1 MTNGLITVEGLTKHF
16 KSKNSLT
23 RAVENVTFAVRKGET
38 LGLVGE
44 SGSGKSTVA
53 RVILRLL
60 EPTSGT
66 VFYDGQA
73 ISSLPQRE
81 FRSLRRRMQM
91 IPQDPFSSLNPQ
103 MTIGASIREPL
114 MIHRIGSAKEQKEQV
129 SQIMEQVGIDAETRH
144 AFPSQ
149 FSGGQL
155 QRIGIA
161 RALILRPEFII
172 CDEPVSALDV
182 SIQAQ
187 ILNLLRQ
194 LQQEFQLTY
203 LFIAHNLAVVE
214 RISDRVAVMYL
225 GHLMECGA
233 VATIYSA
240 PAHPYTRALLKSV
253 PPMTVGCQR
262 QRFILAGDIPS
273 PSNPPGGCVF
283 HTRCPEKM
291 DVCTHQKPAWLELEK
306 GHFAACLRLQQKE

>member
-1 MTNGLITVEGLTKHF
+1 MNQNLLTVNHLTKYF
-16 KSKNSLT
+16 KSKNTVT
-23 RAVENVTFAVRKGET
+23 RAVDDVSFTVRPGET

-53 RVILRLL
+53 RLVLRLIDL
-60 EPTSGT
+60 TAGQI
-66 VFYDGQA
+66 FYDQQE
-73 ISSLPQRE
+73 ISQMPSAR
-81 FRSLRRRMQM
+81 FRTFRRRMQM

-103 MTIGASIREPL
+103 MSIGASIREPL
-114 MIHRIGSAKEQKEQV
+114 KIHRIGSAAEQERMV
-129 SQIMEQVGIDAETRH
+129 TEIMDQVGIDQECRY

-161 RALILRPEFII
+161 RALILRPDFII

-187 ILNLLRQ
+187 ILNLLKQ
-194 LQQEFQLTY
+194 LQHDFGLTY

-225 GHLMECGA
+225 GHLMELGD
-233 VATIYSA
+233 VETIYQR

-253 PPMTVGCQR
+253 PQMQVGQPR
-262 QRFILAGDIPS
+262 SRFILAGDIPS
-273 PSNPPGGCVF
+273 PSRPPAGCVF
-283 HTRCPEKM
+283 NTRCPEKM
-291 DVCTHQKPAWLELEK
+291 EICTREKPVWQAIEK
-306 GHFAACLRLQQKE
+306 DHFTACHLFT

>member
-1 MTNGLITVEGLTKHF
+1 MNQNLITVRHLTKHF
-16 KSKNSLT
+16 KSKNNII
-23 RAVENVTFAVRKGET
+23 RAVEDVSFTVRKGET

-53 RVILRLL
+53 RLILGLL
-60 EPTSGT
+60 EISGGQ
-66 VFYDGQA
+66 VFYGDQE
-73 ISSLPQRE
+73 ISGMPPAQ
-81 FRSLRRRMQM
+81 FRPFRRRMQM

-103 MTIGASIREPL
+103 MSVGASIREPL
-114 MIHRIGSAKEQKEQV
+114 KIHRIGAADEQEQRV
-129 SQIMEQVGIDAETRH
+129 TKIMEQVGIDEAARY

-161 RALILRPEFII
+161 RALILQPEFII

-187 ILNLLRQ
+187 ILNLLKE
-194 LQQEFQLTY
+194 LQRDFGLTY

-225 GHLMECGA
+225 GHLMEFGT
-233 VATIYSA
+233 VATIYRQ

-253 PPMTVGCQR
+253 PQMQVGQPR
-262 QRFILAGDIPS
+262 RRFILAGDIPS
-273 PSNPPGGCVF
+273 PSYPPNGCVF
-283 HTRCPEKM
+283 NTRCPEKM
-291 DVCTHQKPAWLELEK
+291 DICNHQKPCWQEIK
-306 GHFAACLRLQQKE
+306 DGHFAACHLLA

>member
-1 MTNGLITVEGLTKHF
+1 MANALLEVYDLTRHF
-16 KSKNSLT
+16 KSKNSII
-23 RAVENVTFAVRKGET
+23 RAVENVSFSIKRGET

-53 RVILRLL
+53 KLILRLL
-60 EPTSGT
+60 DITAGR
-66 VFYDGQA
+66 VLYDGA
-73 ISSLPQRE
+73 DISSMPANKLRPY
-81 FRSLRRRMQM
+81 RRRMQM

-103 MTIGASIREPL
+103 MSINASIREPL
-114 MIHRIGSAKEQKEQV
+114 KIHRLGNAREQENKVMEM
-129 SQIMEQVGIDAETRH
+129 MEQVGIDPDARF
-144 AFPSQ
+144 AFPGE

-187 ILNLLRQ
+187 ILNLLRD
-194 LQQEFQLTY
+194 LQKEFQLTY

-225 GHLMECGA
+225 GHLMEFSD
-233 VATIYSA
+233 VAAIYEH
-240 PAHPYTRALLKSV
+240 PLHPYTMALLKSV
-253 PPMTVGCQR
+253 PRMDVNQKSE
-262 QRFILAGDIPS
+262 RFILSGDIPS
-273 PSNPPGGCVF
+273 SSNPPQGCVF
-283 HTRCPEKM
+283 NTRCPVKT
-291 DVCTHQKPAWLELEK
+291 DICFRRIPGWRQIRD
-306 GHFAACLRLQQKE
+306 GHWVACHLAKSD